1 MDANEIMKTL
11 DDASCVYQSEAVQA
25 AMDRKNEVV
34 PLLLEH
40 LEQVLL
46 DPEKYTDPE
55 YESHLLLYSVYLL
68 SHHRVREAHSLLVAL
83 MSLIGETPFNLLGD
97 AVHEGLPKALW
108 KTCGSDPADIIRL
121 VENRAANEYCRSS
134 AIKALT
140 YGVAEKS
147 LSREEVV
154 EFLQGLF
161 TGEESSPIKPM
172 IWNSAA
178 SALGRLWPGESMDV
192 LQKAFDD
199 ELIEP
204 FFINMEN
211 IEFYLEEGKET
222 RLATFELNALND
234 LDRTPHDDLHW
245 WACFNPRRSQGPLFD
260 EVRVKKQKRS
270 AAKKKRKQVKAARKK
285 ARSRKKRKR

>member
-1 MDANEIMKTL
+1 
-11 DDASCVYQSEAVQA
+11 
-25 AMDRKNEVV
+25 
-34 PLLLEH
+34 
-40 LEQVLL
+40 
-46 DPEKYTDPE
+46 
-55 YESHLLLYSVYLL
+55 
-68 SHHRVREAHSLLVAL
+68 
-83 MSLIGETPFNLLGD
+83 
-97 AVHEGLPKALW
+97 
-108 KTCGSDPADIIRL
+108 
-121 VENRAANEYCRSS
+121 
-134 AIKALT
+134 
-140 YGVAEKS
+140 
-147 LSREEVV
+147 
-154 EFLQGLF
+154 
-161 TGEESSPIKPM
+161 
-172 IWNSAA
+172 
-178 SALGRLWPGESMDV
+178 MDV